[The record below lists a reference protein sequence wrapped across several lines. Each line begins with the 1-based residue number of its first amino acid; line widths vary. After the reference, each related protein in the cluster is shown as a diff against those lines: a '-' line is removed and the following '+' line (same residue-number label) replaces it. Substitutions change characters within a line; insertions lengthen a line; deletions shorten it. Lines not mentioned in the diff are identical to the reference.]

1 MRDRRESAARVEEM
15 MDEWKFKKIERADV
29 IELTKYFDLRPT
41 KVCDSTL
48 FDSYLWRDYY
58 KVEFCIRDGR
68 AVEWLMEEEG
78 EPFAAMPLC
87 TAEDLP
93 YYFEDTRRYF
103 HEVLGRKL
111 TMFEVDEGSLAI
123 LQLDPAQY
131 RIEEAVDSAD
141 YIYDAEGLRTLAGK
155 TYRKKKNHVNAFLR
169 DYEGRY
175 EYRPLCCSDKQDIW
189 RFLDRWEQNKDDDVE
204 NHLTAEVRGLHDVL
218 SNCVPMDAR
227 MGGIFIDGELEAFSV
242 GTYNE
247 PMKMAIIHNEKA
259 NPDIRGLYP
268 FINQLFLQK
277 EFPEAELVNREDD
290 LGLPGLRKAKLSY
303 HPIEMARK
311 FNIYEL

>member
-1 MRDRRESAARVEEM
+1 MN
-15 MDEWKFKKIERADV
+15 EWNFKRIEREDV
-29 IELTKYFDLRPT
+29 AVLTPFFSLRPT

-58 KVEFCIRDGR
+58 DVEFCIRDGR
-68 AVEWLMEEEG
+68 AVEWRMKSDG
-78 EPFAAMPLC
+78 EYFAAMPLC

-103 HEVLGRKL
+103 NEVLGRKL
-111 TMFEVDEGSLAI
+111 ALYETDEDALAI
-123 LQLDPAQY
+123 LQLDPTKF
-131 RIEEAVDSAD
+131 RIEEEVDSAD

-169 DYEGRY
+169 EYEGRY

-189 RFLDRWEQNKDDDVE
+189 RFLDRWEQNKDDDVA
-204 NHLTAEVRGLHDVL
+204 NHLTAEVNGLHDVL
-218 SNCVPMDAR
+218 SECTPLDSH

-247 PMKMAIIHNEKA
+247 AMKMAIIHNEKA
-259 NPDIRGLYP
+259 NPEIRGLYP
-268 FINQLFLQK
+268 FINQLFLQR
-277 EFPEAELVNREDD
+277 EFPDAVLVNREDD

-311 FNIYEL
+311 FNVFEL